1 MQEKKKKGDKMLSII
16 KSMALNGLDGYLVEV
31 QTDVTGGLPD
41 FDIVGLPNISIRE
54 AKERIRVAIKN
65 SGIDFP
71 SKRILINLA
80 PADTKK
86 EGTSLDL
93 PMAIGILIATKQLEI
108 KIDISKTIFIGELSL
123 NGKINKVNGILPMCI
138 DAKNLGIKQVII
150 PKENRNEASI
160 VQGVDVIPV
169 DSLQEILLVL
179 QGKQVIRNSKVNIEK
194 LLKNSNKYDVDFSEV
209 KGQENIK
216 RALEVAAAGGHN
228 CLMIGSPG
236 SRKNNACKE
245 ITNNTPRFNF

>member
-1 MQEKKKKGDKMLSII
+1 MLSII
-16 KSMALNGLDGYLVEV
+16 KTMALNGLDGYLVEV
-31 QTDVTGGLPD
+31 QTDVTGGLPE
-41 FDIVGLPNISIRE
+41 FDIVGLPNTSIRE

-65 SGIDFP
+65 SKIDFP

-80 PADTKK
+80 PAGTKK

-93 PMAIGILIATKQLEI
+93 PMAIGILIATDSLEV
-108 KIDISKTIFIGELSL
+108 KVDISQTAFIGELSL

-138 DAKNLGIKQVII
+138 DAHKLGIKQVVI
-150 PKENRNEASI
+150 PKENQNEASI
-160 VQGVDVIPV
+160 VQGIDVIPV
-169 DSLQEILLVL
+169 ESLQEVILVL
-179 QGKQVIRNSKVNIEK
+179 QKKKDIKSSKIDIEK
-194 LLKNSNKYDVDFSEV
+194 LLNNTNKYNEDFSEV

-236 SRKNNACKE
+236 SRKNNACKAFA
-245 ITNNTPRFNF
+245 NNSS

>member
-1 MQEKKKKGDKMLSII
+1 MLSII
-16 KSMALNGLDGYLVEV
+16 KTMALNGLDGYLVEV
-31 QTDVTGGLPD
+31 QTDVTGGLPE
-41 FDIVGLPNISIRE
+41 FDIVGLPNTSIRE

-65 SGIDFP
+65 SKIDFP

-80 PADTKK
+80 PAGTKK

-93 PMAIGILIATKQLEI
+93 PMAIGILIATDSLEV
-108 KIDISKTIFIGELSL
+108 KVDISQTAFIGELSL

-138 DAKNLGIKQVII
+138 DAHKLGIKQVVI
-150 PKENRNEASI
+150 PKENQNEASI
-160 VQGVDVIPV
+160 VQGIDVIPV
-169 DSLQEILLVL
+169 ESLQEIILVL
-179 QGKQVIRNSKVNIEK
+179 QKKKVIKSSKIDIEK
-194 LLKNSNKYDVDFSEV
+194 LLNNANKYNEDFSEV

-236 SRKNNACKE
+236 SRKNNACKAFA
-245 ITNNTPRFNF
+245 NNSTRFNF

>member
-245 ITNNTPRFNF
+245 ITNNTSRFNF

>member
-1 MQEKKKKGDKMLSII
+1 MLSII
-16 KSMALNGLDGYLVEV
+16 KTMALNGLDGYLVEV
-31 QTDVTGGLPD
+31 QTDVTGGLPE
-41 FDIVGLPNISIRE
+41 FDIVGLPNTSIRE

-65 SGIDFP
+65 SKIDFP

-80 PADTKK
+80 PAGTKK

-93 PMAIGILIATKQLEI
+93 PMAIGILIATDSLEV
-108 KIDISKTIFIGELSL
+108 KVDISQTAFIGELSL

-138 DAKNLGIKQVII
+138 DAHKLGIKQVVI
-150 PKENRNEASI
+150 PKENQNEASI
-160 VQGVDVIPV
+160 VQGIDVIPV
-169 DSLQEILLVL
+169 ESLQEIILVL
-179 QGKQVIRNSKVNIEK
+179 QKKKVIKSSKIDIEK
-194 LLKNSNKYDVDFSEV
+194 LLNNTNKYNEDFSDV

-236 SRKNNACKE
+236 SRKNNACKAFA
-245 ITNNTPRFNF
+245 NNSTRFNF

>member
-1 MQEKKKKGDKMLSII
+1 MLSII

-31 QTDVTGGLPD
+31 QTDVTGGLPE

-65 SGIDFP
+65 TGIDFP

-80 PADTKK
+80 PAGTKK

-93 PMAIGILIATKQLEI
+93 PMAIGLLIATNQLKV
-108 KIDISKTIFIGELSL
+108 KIDISKTVFIGELSL

-138 DAKNLGIKQVII
+138 DAQKLGIKQVFV

-160 VQGVDVIPV
+160 VQGIDVIPV
-169 DSLQEILLVL
+169 DTLEQVTLVL
-179 QGKQVIRNSKVNIEK
+179 QGKRVIKHATSNIEEII
-194 LLKNSNKYDVDFSEV
+194 KNSNKYNVDFSEV

-228 CLMIGSPG
+228 CLIIGSPG
-236 SRKNNACKE
+236 SR
-245 ITNNTPRFNF
+245 

>member
-1 MQEKKKKGDKMLSII
+1 MLSII
-16 KSMALNGLDGYLVEV
+16 KTMALNGLDGYLVEV
-31 QTDVTGGLPD
+31 QTDVTGGLPE
-41 FDIVGLPNISIRE
+41 FDIVGLPNTSIRE

-65 SGIDFP
+65 SKIDFP

-80 PADTKK
+80 PAGTKK

-93 PMAIGILIATKQLEI
+93 PMAIGILIATDSLEV
-108 KIDISKTIFIGELSL
+108 KVDISQTAFIGELSL

-138 DAKNLGIKQVII
+138 DAHKLGIKQVVI
-150 PKENRNEASI
+150 PKENQNEASI
-160 VQGVDVIPV
+160 VQGIDVIPV
-169 DSLQEILLVL
+169 ESLQEVILVL
-179 QGKQVIRNSKVNIEK
+179 QKKKVIKSSKIDIEK
-194 LLKNSNKYDVDFSEV
+194 LLNNTNKYNEDFSEV

-236 SRKNNACKE
+236 SRKNNACKAFA
-245 ITNNTPRFNF
+245 NNSTRFNF

>member
-1 MQEKKKKGDKMLSII
+1 MLSII
-16 KSMALNGLDGYLVEV
+16 KTMALNGLDGYLVEV
-31 QTDVTGGLPD
+31 QTDVTGGLPE
-41 FDIVGLPNISIRE
+41 FDIVGLPNISVRE

-65 SGIDFP
+65 SEIDFP

-80 PADTKK
+80 PAGTKK

-93 PMAIGILIATKQLEI
+93 PMAIGILIATGQLDV
-108 KIDISKTIFIGELSL
+108 KINISRTIFIGELGL

-138 DAKNLGIKQVII
+138 DAQKLGIKQVIL
-150 PKENRNEASI
+150 PKENRNEGSI
-160 VQGVDVIPV
+160 VQGIEVIPV
-169 DSLQEILLVL
+169 ENLEEVIHVL
-179 QGKQVIRNSKVNIEK
+179 QGKQVIKSARANIEEI
-194 LLKNSNKYDVDFSEV
+194 LKNSNKYDVDFSDV

-236 SRKNNACKE
+236 SRKNNVSKK
-245 ITNNTPRFNF
+245 NTYDTTRFNF

>member
-1 MQEKKKKGDKMLSII
+1 M
-16 KSMALNGLDGYLVEV
+16 
-31 QTDVTGGLPD
+31 QTDVTGGLPE
-41 FDIVGLPNISIRE
+41 FDIVGLPNTSVRE

-65 SGIDFP
+65 SKIDFP

-80 PADTKK
+80 PAGTKK

-93 PMAIGILIATKQLEI
+93 PMAIGILIATGQLEV

-123 NGKINKVNGILPMCI
+123 NGQINKVNGILPMCI
-138 DAKNLGIKQVII
+138 DAKKIGIKQVIV

-160 VQGVDVIPV
+160 VQGIDVIPV
-169 DSLQEILLVL
+169 DSLEQVILVL
-179 QGKQVIRNSKVNIEK
+179 QGKQVIKNAKLNIED
-194 LLKNSNKYDVDFSEV
+194 LLKNSNKYNIDFSEV
-209 KGQENIK
+209 KGQDNIK

-236 SRKNNACKE
+236 SR
-245 ITNNTPRFNF
+245 

>member
-1 MQEKKKKGDKMLSII
+1 MLSII

-31 QTDVTGGLPD
+31 QTDVTGGLPE
-41 FDIVGLPNISIRE
+41 FDIVGLPNVSVRE
-54 AKERIRVAIKN
+54 AKERIRVTIKN
-65 SGIDFP
+65 SGIEFP
-71 SKRILINLA
+71 SRRILINLA
-80 PADTKK
+80 PAGTKK

-93 PMAIGILIATKQLEI
+93 PMAIGILIATNQLDV
-108 KIDISKTIFIGELSL
+108 KIDISNTVFIGELSL

-138 DAKNLGIKQVII
+138 DAHRLGIKQVII

-160 VQGVDVIPV
+160 VQGIDVIPV
-169 DSLQEILLVL
+169 ENLEEVLLVL
-179 QGKQVIRNSKVNIEK
+179 QGKQVICSVKANINE
-194 LLKNSNKYDVDFSEV
+194 LLKNCNKYDVDFSEV

-236 SRKNNACKE
+236 SRKNNACKK
-245 ITNNTPRFNF
+245 TANNTSRLNI

>member
-1 MQEKKKKGDKMLSII
+1 MLSII

-31 QTDVTGGLPD
+31 QTDVTGGLPE

-65 SGIDFP
+65 TGIDFP

-80 PADTKK
+80 PAGTKK

-93 PMAIGILIATKQLEI
+93 PMAIGILIATNQLKV
-108 KIDISKTIFIGELSL
+108 KIDISKTVFIGELSL

-138 DAKNLGIKQVII
+138 DAQKLGIKQVFV

-160 VQGVDVIPV
+160 VQGIDVIPV
-169 DSLQEILLVL
+169 DTLEQVTLVL
-179 QGKQVIRNSKVNIEK
+179 QGKRVIKHATSNIEEII
-194 LLKNSNKYDVDFSEV
+194 KNSNKYNVDFSEV

-228 CLMIGSPG
+228 CLIIGSPG
-236 SRKNNACKE
+236 SR
-245 ITNNTPRFNF
+245 